1 MDDNVIG
8 WVFQHDETGRMAFC
22 PNDGVITKDEFLASN
37 QRYHFIST
45 ACRSLADSMENHARA
60 LQNECHSRS
69 VAAGWWNCP
78 VTGEPST
85 LEYIQQTMVP
95 QKLLLIHSEISEA
108 CEAHRKNAKD
118 SHLPHRSGVEVE
130 LADAMIRILDLA
142 GGLGLDLGGAMVEK
156 MAYNAQ
162 RADHKLEARMAT
174 GGKRY

>member
-1 MDDNVIG
+1 M
-8 WVFQHDETGRMAFC
+8 ERKMA
-22 PNDGVITKDEFLASN
+22 DVLKEQAGDTYSEQLYRV
-37 QRYHFIST
+37 QY
-45 ACRSLADSMENHARA
+45 HARL
-60 LQNECHSRS
+60 LQNTCHQRS

-78 VTGEPST
+78 ITGEPST
-85 LEYIQQTMVP
+85 PEYIQQTMVP

-108 CEAHRKNAKD
+108 CEAHRKNAMD

-142 GGLGLDLGGAMVEK
+142 GGLGLDIGAAMAEK

-162 RADHKLEARMAT
+162 RADHKLEARMAD